1 MEEKFFS
8 LITEIGK
15 QKITNAVALGKKVEL
30 SNLCLGDGDGGY
42 YEISESQTAL
52 KNQVWEGGLTRVVVG
67 QKNKNEIL
75 AEAYIPTD
83 VGGFYIREAGIKDKD
98 GDLIAIAKHPETFK
112 PIGEFGAYKDITIR
126 MILSFSNAANVV
138 LKVDPSIVV
147 ATQKDLQDLIGDI
160 PQMIDTDVFERIEH
174 KNKVDGY
181 AGLDGNGKVPKS
193 LLYPADKGLIL
204 GETSGTAYRGDRGK
218 IAYDHSQSPHAP
230 SNAYSK
236 ESMDTIV
243 DGLKKGMLT
252 LGETSNTAYRGDRGK
267 LAYDHSRSAHLGL
280 GETSTT
286 AYRGDRGK
294 IAYDHS
300 QSPHAPVDALKRSES
315 YSRAELDSRMNEVK
329 TFSKTIPASE
339 YTRNGYLDAFKRNG
353 VVTLRLS
360 GFIGPGLSI
369 AVPAGFRPALNISV
383 PASESIQDSGISGA
397 SSGGHVLYINVDGS
411 LSMNGSPTST
421 EYRISFLT
429 TYVAK

>member
-30 SNLCLGDGDGGY
+30 STLCLGDGDGGY

-147 ATQKDLQDLIGDI
+147 ATQKDLQDLIENI
-160 PQMIDTDVFERIEH
+160 PQMIDTDAFERIEH
-174 KNKVDGY
+174 KNKIDGY
-181 AGLDGNGKVPKS
+181 AGLDNNGKVPKT
-193 LLYPADKGLIL
+193 LLYPAEKGLVL
-204 GETSGTAYRGDRGK
+204 GEAEDTAYRGDRGK

-243 DGLKKGMLT
+243 NNIMKGMLK
-252 LGETSNTAYRGDRGK
+252 LGETSDTAYRGDRGK

-315 YSRAELDSRMNEVK
+315 YSRAELDSKMDEVK
-329 TFSKTIPASE
+329 TYNDSVGSSS
-339 YTRNGYLDAFKRNG
+339 LDAYKRNG
-353 VVTLRLS
+353 VVTLTIYGETGYNQNYVL
-360 GFIGPGLSI
+360 P
-369 AVPAGFRPALNISV
+369 VGFRPVCDVSV
-383 PASESIQDSGISGA
+383 PSVVDDPRTRV
-397 SSGGHVLYINVDGS
+397 SSGSVEITTGGRVVTKMIADSSNPG
-411 LSMNGSPTST
+411 TSVT
-421 EYRISFLT
+421 YLT
-429 TYVAK
+429 MG

>member
-30 SNLCLGDGDGGY
+30 TNLCVGDGDGGY
-42 YEISESQTAL
+42 YDISESQTAL
-52 KNQVWEGGLTRVVVG
+52 KNQVWEGGLTKVVVG

-75 AEAYIPTD
+75 AEAYILTD

-147 ATQKDLQDLIGDI
+147 ATQKDLQDLAGNI
-160 PQMIDTDVFERIEH
+160 PHMIDTTAFEKI
-174 KNKVDGY
+174 KNKDAAGGY
-181 AGLDGNGKVPKS
+181 AGLDGNGKVPKK
-193 LLYPADKGLIL
+193 LLYPAEKGLTL
-204 GETSGTAYRGDRGK
+204 GEASDTAYRGDRGK

-243 DGLKKGMLT
+243 EGIKKNMLT
-252 LGETSNTAYRGDRGK
+252 LGETSSTAYRGDRGK
-267 LAYDHSRSAHLGL
+267 LAYDHSRSTHLGL
-280 GETSTT
+280 GETSGT

-300 QSPHAPVDALKRSES
+300 QSPHAPADALSREES
-315 YSRAELDSRMNEVK
+315 YSREQVDEIIKK
-329 TFSKTIPASE
+329 TTEEINNDIYA
-339 YTRNGYLDAFKRNG
+339 LI
-353 VVTLRLS
+353 L
-360 GFIGPGLSI
+360 GLS
-369 AVPAGFRPALNISV
+369 
-383 PASESIQDSGISGA
+383 
-397 SSGGHVLYINVDGS
+397 
-411 LSMNGSPTST
+411 
-421 EYRISFLT
+421 
-429 TYVAK
+429 

>member
-15 QKITNAVALGKKVEL
+15 QKITNAMALGKKVEL
-30 SNLCLGDGDGGY
+30 STLCLGDGDGSY

-147 ATQKDLQDLIGDI
+147 ATQKDLQDLIENI
-160 PQMIDTDVFERIEH
+160 PQMIDTDAFERIEH
-174 KNKVDGY
+174 KNKIDGY
-181 AGLDGNGKVPKS
+181 AGLDNNGKVPKT
-193 LLYPADKGLIL
+193 LLYPAEKGLVL
-204 GETSGTAYRGDRGK
+204 GEAEDTAYRGDRGK

-243 DGLKKGMLT
+243 NNIMKGMLK
-252 LGETSNTAYRGDRGK
+252 LGETSDTAYRGDRGK

-300 QSPHAPVDALKRSES
+300 QSPHAPADAL
-315 YSRAELDSRMNEVK
+315 SRAELDSRMNEVK
-329 TFSKTIPASE
+329 TYSTTIPKSG
-339 YTRNGYLDAFKRNG
+339 YTREGSLSVVKRNG
-353 VVTLRLS
+353 VVTLDLF
-360 GFIGPGLSI
+360 GFIGPGTGIRLP
-369 AVPAGFRPALNISV
+369 VGFRPALNISV
-383 PASESIQDSGISGA
+383 PASTSFYDGGGSG
-397 SSGGHVLYINVDGS
+397 SSERNWVLYVNVDGS
-411 LSMNGSPTST
+411 LTMNTSYTTT
-421 EYRISFLT
+421 ESYVSFLV

>member
-52 KNQVWEGGLTRVVVG
+52 KNQVWEGGLSRVVVG

-147 ATQKDLQDLIGDI
+147 ATQKDLKDLAENI
-160 PQMIDTDVFERIEH
+160 PQMIDTDAFERIEH

-193 LLYPADKGLIL
+193 LLYPADKGLTL
-204 GETSGTAYRGDRGK
+204 GETEDTAYRGDRGK

-236 ESMDTIV
+236 ESMDTIINNI
-243 DGLKKGMLT
+243 KKGMLT
-252 LGETSNTAYRGDRGK
+252 LGETSDTAYRGDRGK

-280 GETSTT
+280 GETSAT

-300 QSPHAPVDALKRSES
+300 QSPHAPVDALSRTES

-329 TFSKTIPASE
+329 TYRDTLPDNE
-339 YTRNGYLDAFKRNG
+339 YMKNRSLTAYKRNG
-353 VVTLRLS
+353 VVTLTIYGETDYGERYML
-360 GFIGPGLSI
+360 
-369 AVPAGFRPALNISV
+369 PAGFRPVCNVRVLSVVNDPRAHESSGTVNISTNGRV
-383 PASESIQDSGISGA
+383 SVDAVVHSNSG
-397 SSGGHVLYINVDGS
+397 
-411 LSMNGSPTST
+411 TSVT
-421 EYRISFLT
+421 YLT
-429 TYVAK
+429 KE

>member
-30 SNLCLGDGDGGY
+30 TNLCVGDGDGGY
-42 YEISESQTAL
+42 YDISESQTAL
-52 KNQVWEGGLTRVVVG
+52 KNQVWEGGLTKVVVG

-98 GDLIAIAKHPETFK
+98 GDLIAIGKHPETFK

-147 ATQKDLQDLIGDI
+147 ATQKDLQDLAGNI
-160 PQMIDTDVFERIEH
+160 PHMIDTTAFEKIE
-174 KNKVDGY
+174 NKDAAGGY
-181 AGLDGNGKVPKS
+181 AGLDANGKVPKT
-193 LLYPADKGLIL
+193 LLYPAEKGLAL
-204 GETSGTAYRGDRGK
+204 GEASDTAYRGDLGK

-243 DGLKKGMLT
+243 DGIKKNMLT
-252 LGETSNTAYRGDRGK
+252 LGETSSTAYRGDRGK

-280 GETSTT
+280 GETSGT

-300 QSPHAPVDALKRSES
+300 QSPHAPTDALSRAES
-315 YSRAELDSRMNEVK
+315 YSREEVE
-329 TFSKTIPASE
+329 SKISASE
-339 YTRNGYLDAFKRNG
+339 TTIKKIIETKEKVKHVQGKGYNAYKYG
-353 VVTLRLS
+353 KVVTASVQVSSKNSYEVVL
-360 GFIGPGLSI
+360 
-369 AVPAGFRPALNISV
+369 PAGFRP
-383 PASESIQDSGISGA
+383 IQSMSQKTNFY
-397 SSGGHVLYINVDGS
+397 SFEGGQAELQTLDIYSDGS
-411 LSMNGSPTST
+411 VRAHSYLENYSMSAT
-421 EYRISFLT
+421 F
-429 TYVAK
+429 TYIVAE

>member
-147 ATQKDLQDLIGDI
+147 ATQKDLQDLAGNI
-160 PQMIDTDVFERIEH
+160 PKMIDTDAFERIEH
-174 KNKVDGY
+174 KNKIDGY

-193 LLYPADKGLIL
+193 LLYPVEKGIVL
-204 GETSGTAYRGDRGK
+204 GETSDTAYRGDRGK

-236 ESMDTIV
+236 ESMDSIV
-243 DGLKKGMLT
+243 DGIKKNMLT
-252 LGETSNTAYRGDRGK
+252 LGETSDTAYRGDRGK

-280 GETSTT
+280 GETSAT

-300 QSPHAPVDALKRSES
+300 QLPHAPVDALSRSES
-315 YSRAELDSRMNEVK
+315 YSRAELDRKMDEVK
-329 TFSKTIPASE
+329 TYSTTIPKSE
-339 YTRNGYLDAFKRNG
+339 YTREGYLDAFKRNG
-353 VVTLRLS
+353 VVTLVLS
-360 GFIGPGLSI
+360 GFLGPGSSI
-369 AVPAGFRPALNISV
+369 RLPVGFRPALNVSV
-383 PASESIQDSGISGA
+383 PASQSIHDG
-397 SSGGHVLYINVDGS
+397 SGGSASGLPNVLYINVNGMVT
-411 LSMNGSPTST
+411 MNDAVTST
-421 EYRISFLT
+421 EFYISFLT

>member
-15 QKITNAVALGKKVEL
+15 QKITTAVALGKKVEL
-30 SNLCLGDGDGGY
+30 TNLCVGDGDGGY
-42 YEISESQTAL
+42 YDISESQTAL
-52 KNQVWEGGLTRVVVG
+52 KNQVWEGGLTKVVVG
-67 QKNKNEIL
+67 QQNKNEIL

-147 ATQKDLQDLIGDI
+147 ATQKDLQDLIGNI
-160 PQMIDTDVFERIEH
+160 HQMIDTTAFEKIE
-174 KNKVDGY
+174 NKDTAGGY
-181 AGLDGNGKVPKS
+181 AGLDANGKVPKT
-193 LLYPADKGLIL
+193 LLYPAEKGLAL
-204 GETSGTAYRGDRGK
+204 GEASDTAYRGDRGK

-243 DGLKKGMLT
+243 DGIRKGMLT
-252 LGETSNTAYRGDRGK
+252 LGETSSTAYRGDRGK

-280 GETSTT
+280 GETNGT

-300 QSPHAPVDALKRSES
+300 QSPHAPADALSRAES
-315 YSRAELDSRMNEVK
+315 YSRAEVDELVK
-329 TFSKTIPASE
+329 KTKEEINNDIYA
-339 YTRNGYLDAFKRNG
+339 LI
-353 VVTLRLS
+353 L
-360 GFIGPGLSI
+360 GLS
-369 AVPAGFRPALNISV
+369 
-383 PASESIQDSGISGA
+383 
-397 SSGGHVLYINVDGS
+397 
-411 LSMNGSPTST
+411 
-421 EYRISFLT
+421 
-429 TYVAK
+429 